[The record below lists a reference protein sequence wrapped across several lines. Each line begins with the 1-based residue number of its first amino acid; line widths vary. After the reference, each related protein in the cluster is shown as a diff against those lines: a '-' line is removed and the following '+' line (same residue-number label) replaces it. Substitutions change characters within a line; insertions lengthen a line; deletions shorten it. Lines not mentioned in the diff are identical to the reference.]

1 MCKSSYRFPKCG
13 PLLLGVAM
21 LSGCRIP
28 RGLPNPAQPV
38 ALDWRH
44 RGALPVAHTVAP
56 ATWWITFDD
65 AVLND
70 LVDRAIRENLS
81 LSQTRHRLR
90 AARALVQPTLAQG
103 RPQVSGTATGQRT
116 KRLSGPGNID
126 LGRSSLGPDGAPLLA
141 EEPRGSG
148 NWLAGFDAAWEIDL
162 FGGIKSQTDRAIAEV
177 GIAEADVR
185 AARVSV
191 VAEVVR
197 CYVELRSAQRCQ
209 MLLMETLD
217 NQNRLV
223 ALVRERRTAGLDA
236 DLDVDRSLVA
246 AADTAAQL
254 EQQAQTIAGAVQRI
268 AVLVGAY
275 VIEEN
280 LLRPTPQPQA
290 SLLSLSLM
298 PADLLRMRPDIQ
310 RAESSVAL
318 ASAEVGIAVAD
329 LYPRLTL
336 TGALTATGNL
346 VGSQLPGRTSQV
358 MGGLSVQIPLLDWG
372 ARRAV
377 VNAREAALA
386 AAIDGYRLAVLEG
399 IQESETALAAIEG
412 QRRRLLEE
420 NTRLQAAQRADDHA
434 NALYRQGMISLSE
447 RLESS
452 IYLRQAE
459 LAKTET
465 LEQQALAVIALHK
478 ALGGAGCAPPQIQP
492 ESSKTAP
499 GKAGGS

>member
-1 MCKSSYRFPKCG
+1 MCKSIYRFPKCG

-21 LSGCRIP
+21 LSGCMTP
-28 RGLPNPAQPV
+28 GVLPDPAQPV
-38 ALDWRH
+38 ALEWRH
-44 RGALPVAHTVAP
+44 RGALPVAHTIAP
-56 ATWWITFDD
+56 ATWWTAFDD

-90 AARALVQPTLAQG
+90 AARALVQPALARG
-103 RPQVSGTATGQRT
+103 RPQVSGIATGQRT
-116 KRLSGPGNID
+116 QRLSGPGNTD
-126 LGRSSLGPDGAPLLA
+126 LGRSTLGSDGAPVLA
-141 EEPRGSG
+141 EEPRGAG
-148 NWLAGFDAAWEIDL
+148 NWQAGFDAAWEIDL
-162 FGGIKSQTDRAIAEV
+162 FGRIESQTDRALAEV
-177 GIAEADVR
+177 GIAEADVQ

-197 CYVELRSAQRCQ
+197 SYVELRAAQQRQ
-209 MLLMETLD
+209 ILLTETLD

-223 ALVRERRTAGLDA
+223 ALVRERRDAGLDA
-236 DLDVDRSLVA
+236 DLDVDRSLAA
-246 AADTAAQL
+246 AADTAAQF
-254 EQQAQTIAGAVQRI
+254 EQQAQAIAGAAQRI
-268 AVLVGAY
+268 AVLVGAS

-280 LLRPTPQPQA
+280 LLRPIPQPQA
-290 SLLSLSLM
+290 SVLSLSIM
-298 PADLLRMRPDIQ
+298 PADLLRMRPDIR
-310 RAESSVAL
+310 RAESNVAL

-336 TGALTATGNL
+336 TGTLNATGNL

-399 IQESETALAAIEG
+399 IQESETALATIEG

-420 NTRLQAAQRADDHA
+420 NARLKAAQRADSHA

-447 RLESS
+447 RLETT
-452 IYLRQAE
+452 IYMRQAE

-465 LEQQALAVIALHK
+465 LEQQAMAVIALHK
-478 ALGGAGCAPPQIQP
+478 ALGGAGFAPSQIQETPSP
-492 ESSKTAP
+492 ETNNR
-499 GKAGGS
+499 